1 MITIIIICIIYALVS
16 GAFKLIKKPRKN
28 KAVTAKQAAAAAR
41 LEENQRRRLDKIEKE
56 NQRKKAAQEKKRQQR
71 TQAESDLQ
79 FIETQKTLL
88 APLVLEYR
96 NQAKKARQQV
106 ENDNLLNQY
115 GAVKNDI
122 EVRQHQ
128 QQYEFYLKRVI
139 SLERQLYNLEKKR
152 AAAENI
158 LSRD

>member
-1 MITIIIICIIYALVS
+1 MIILLILLFCIIVTRA
-16 GAFKLIKKPRKN
+16 AAKKPPATNTR
-28 KAVTAKQAAAAAR
+28 QAAAAAK
-41 LEENQRRRLDKIEKE
+41 LKENEARRLDRIQKE

-71 TQAESDLQ
+71 IQAGNDLQ

-115 GAVKNDI
+115 GAVKN
-122 EVRQHQ
+122 ETETRQHK

-139 SLERQLYNLEKKR
+139 SLEKQLYNLEKKR
-152 AAAENI
+152 TAAENI
-158 LSRD
+158 LTRD